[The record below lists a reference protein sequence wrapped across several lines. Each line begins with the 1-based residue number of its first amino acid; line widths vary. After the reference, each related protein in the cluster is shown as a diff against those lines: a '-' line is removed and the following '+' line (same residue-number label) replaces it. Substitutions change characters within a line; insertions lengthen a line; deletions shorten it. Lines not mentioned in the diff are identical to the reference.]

1 MSGNMVEAST
11 NESAKEQEW
20 PGHSGGDGTATRKDA
35 EEAQPLT
42 AGWTDSTHSTENRYG
57 GLHY

>member
-1 MSGNMVEAST
+1 M
-11 NESAKEQEW
+11 EQEW